1 MCKTFNKINKLHTI
15 YILFT
20 HTFLTIRFQYVFL
33 HYSITEVVTL
43 YALDNTIC
51 NLQKKRRKSETGEPK
66 ESLSRH
72 FTLDFNA
79 SK

>member
-1 MCKTFNKINKLHTI
+1 MCKTFNKINKLRTI

-51 NLQKKRRKSETGEPK
+51 NLQKKREK
-66 ESLSRH
+66 
-72 FTLDFNA
+72 D
-79 SK
+79 

>member
-15 YILFT
+15 YILFA

-33 HYSITEVVTL
+33 HNSITEVVTL

-51 NLQKKRRKSETGEPK
+51 NLQKKKGERVKQESQKS
-66 ESLSRH
+66 R
-72 FTLDFNA
+72 
-79 SK
+79 